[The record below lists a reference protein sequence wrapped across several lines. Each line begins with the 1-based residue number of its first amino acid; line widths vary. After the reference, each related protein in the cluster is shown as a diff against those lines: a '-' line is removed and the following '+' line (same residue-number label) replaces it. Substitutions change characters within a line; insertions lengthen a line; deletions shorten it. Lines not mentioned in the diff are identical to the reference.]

1 MASPKRTVD
10 DIWPIKG
17 KVVLV
22 RVDLN
27 VRVQRGIVLRSNA
40 HRIRDAIPTIKNI
53 IGRGGKAVL
62 ISHVGRPVGHKWSIL
77 KDNKEQ
83 LDIYLRTWQNE
94 HGLGFT
100 SFYTCLDDEDKRRV
114 IAWSSL
120 SGVPQAT
127 DDLVAAFSAL
137 CNEEKK
143 LLLERY
149 QQESTVNSHKVL
161 FPQLRSYNGFKDE
174 LSLRPVAA
182 RLSDLLNE
190 DCHEDIN
197 VSFAPDCLAAAD
209 EVAALQPGD
218 VLVLENVRFYS
229 DENSMADEER
239 LAMAKIL
246 ASYGDYYVSEAF
258 GTSHRRNSATMVD
271 LPRVMGHGCCGSLM
285 ETELAAFSNVTDRT
299 PRPTCAIIGGV
310 KVTEKILMV
319 EHLLN
324 RIQYLVVGGAMSFT
338 FLKAAGY
345 KIGNS
350 FHEKGQSYCD
360 KYGMKYNI
368 DELARE
374 VLAKARACNVEVLLP
389 VDHVCHTSCE
399 PTNTPLITETANVPD
414 GYLALDIGPRTIQQ
428 FTECIQNSRSA
439 LWNGPLGVYEMSTYA
454 TGSFSVAKAL
464 AEGSDDRGML
474 TIICGR

>member
-1 MASPKRTVD
+1 M
-10 DIWPIKG
+10 
-17 KVVLV
+17 
-22 RVDLN
+22 
-27 VRVQRGIVLRSNA
+27 
-40 HRIRDAIPTIKNI
+40 
-53 IGRGGKAVL
+53 
-62 ISHVGRPVGHKWSIL
+62 
-77 KDNKEQ
+77 
-83 LDIYLRTWQNE
+83 
-94 HGLGFT
+94 
-100 SFYTCLDDEDKRRV
+100 
-114 IAWSSL
+114 
-120 SGVPQAT
+120 
-127 DDLVAAFSAL
+127 
-137 CNEEKK
+137 
-143 LLLERY
+143 
-149 QQESTVNSHKVL
+149 
-161 FPQLRSYNGFKDE
+161 
-174 LSLRPVAA
+174 AA

-360 KYGMKYNI
+360 KVSSTLFSRMMHCI
-368 DELARE
+368 VELKFWRIG
-374 VLAKARACNVEVLLP
+374 
-389 VDHVCHTSCE
+389 
-399 PTNTPLITETANVPD
+399 LISTE
-414 GYLALDIGPRTIQQ
+414 
-428 FTECIQNSRSA
+428 
-439 LWNGPLGVYEMSTYA
+439 
-454 TGSFSVAKAL
+454 
-464 AEGSDDRGML
+464 
-474 TIICGR
+474 